1 MTMPRRKEDSST
13 VIAGILSD
21 ANGRM
26 GKAIEVLKRELSTI
40 RTGRASPSLV
50 ENIQVNYYGTPTPLN
65 QLATI
70 SVPEARLILIQPW
83 DKGALVGIERS
94 LISSDIGLN
103 PSNDGNV
110 IRIPIPPL
118 SEDRR
123 RELVRLLGRR
133 IEGGKVA
140 VRNVRRDALDQL
152 RSLERSKQISQDE
165 NHNAQEDLQNIT
177 DAQIDEID
185 HLSQAKEAEIMQ
197 V

>member
-1 MTMPRRKEDSST
+1 MPRQKEDSGALIT
-13 VIAGILSD
+13 GILSD

-83 DKGALVGIERS
+83 DKGALSGIERS
-94 LISSDIGLN
+94 LLSSDMGLN

-118 SEDRR
+118 SEERR

-133 IEGGKVA
+133 IEGGRVA

-152 RSLERSKQISQDE
+152 RGLERSKQISQDE
-165 NHNAQEDLQNIT
+165 NRDAQEDLQRIT
-177 DAQIDEID
+177 DAQIGEID
-185 HLSQAKEAEIMQ
+185 QLARAKEAEIMQ

>member
-1 MTMPRRKEDSST
+1 MSRRKEDSST
-13 VIAGILSD
+13 LIAGILSD

-83 DKGALVGIERS
+83 DKGALAGIERS
-94 LISSDIGLN
+94 LLSSDIGLN

-133 IEGGKVA
+133 IESGKVA

-165 NHNAQEDLQNIT
+165 NHDAQEDLQKIT
-177 DAQIDEID
+177 DAQIDQID

>member
-1 MTMPRRKEDSST
+1 
-13 VIAGILSD
+13 
-21 ANGRM
+21 M

-83 DKGALVGIERS
+83 DKGALAGIERS
-94 LISSDIGLN
+94 LLSSDIGLN

-165 NHNAQEDLQNIT
+165 NHNAQEDLQKIT
-177 DAQIDEID
+177 DAQIDQID

>member
-1 MTMPRRKEDSST
+1 
-13 VIAGILSD
+13 
-21 ANGRM
+21 M

-83 DKGALVGIERS
+83 DKGALAGIERS
-94 LISSDIGLN
+94 LLSSDIGLN

>member
-1 MTMPRRKEDSST
+1 MSRRKEDSST
-13 VIAGILSD
+13 LIAGILSA

-50 ENIQVNYYGTPTPLN
+50 ENIQVNYHGTPTPLN

-70 SVPEARLILIQPW
+70 SVPEARLILVQPW
-83 DKGALVGIERS
+83 DKGALAGIERS
-94 LISSDIGLN
+94 LLSSDIGLN

-177 DAQIDEID
+177 DAQIDQID

>member
-1 MTMPRRKEDSST
+1 M
-13 VIAGILSD
+13 
-21 ANGRM
+21 
-26 GKAIEVLKRELSTI
+26 
-40 RTGRASPSLV
+40 
-50 ENIQVNYYGTPTPLN
+50 
-65 QLATI
+65 
-70 SVPEARLILIQPW
+70 
-83 DKGALVGIERS
+83 
-94 LISSDIGLN
+94 
-103 PSNDGNV
+103 

-165 NHNAQEDLQNIT
+165 THNAQEDLQNIT
-177 DAQIDEID
+177 DAQIGEID

>member
-1 MTMPRRKEDSST
+1 MSRRKEDSST
-13 VIAGILSD
+13 LIAGILSD

-70 SVPEARLILIQPW
+70 SVPEARLILVQPW
-83 DKGALVGIERS
+83 DKGALAGIERS
-94 LISSDIGLN
+94 LLSSDIGLN

-177 DAQIDEID
+177 DAQIDQID